1 VITNLPQLPILEHH
15 ILIREDLGR
24 VARAV
29 DQVVEM
35 VGKRLGVAGL
45 LDVFEDFEHEGGV
58 ARAVE
63 VDFLVVGDF
72 ADFAVRVVSDVG
84 GGFLGG
90 GRGLPGV
97 VEVGGQ
103 VDGDCAAEEGGG
115 FE

>member
-1 VITNLPQLPILEHH
+1 
-15 ILIREDLGR
+15 
-24 VARAV
+24 
-29 DQVVEM
+29 M

-84 GGFLGG
+84 RGVLGG
-90 GRGLPGV
+90 GKGLPGV